1 MLFRFLC
8 DRIDC
13 NLLKGYDDLTQLQSL
28 QVLER
33 YFVSMMPASRFWMC
47 SGAIQHGNTSVMLH
61 CLAVAYFSLRLVE
74 KLGIQYD
81 EGCLVRGALL
91 HDYFLYDWHEK
102 DPEHRL
108 HGFHHPS
115 TALKRASEDFR
126 LSELERDII
135 LHHMFPLTL
144 FPPRS
149 REAMIVCVVDK
160 WCGIYETVSR
170 STYPE
175 LRKILSDVMRL
186 PKNV

>member
-1 MLFRFLC
+1 M
-8 DRIDC
+8 
-13 NLLKGYDDLTQLQSL
+13 
-28 QVLER
+28 
-33 YFVSMMPASRFWMC
+33 
-47 SGAIQHGNTSVMLH
+47 
-61 CLAVAYFSLRLVE
+61 
-74 KLGIQYD
+74 
-81 EGCLVRGALL
+81 RGALL